1 MRDTRRDLTMHY
13 CPKSQLIKRIWLKS
27 KCASAVPEGQAEE
40 LNPRVSVD
48 QTGISECSAIVNP
61 VVSVDQSGA
70 EKRTL
75 VPNIDS
81 EMPAKRPRMCLA
93 PEPDGLENAN
103 NDSID
108 DELISPNSRWEA
120 SEELTEFLGT
130 SAKRLS
136 RFECRSLVKFYPRP
150 NVDSVYTPAL
160 DEYLKPFIQGVS
172 APDKPLKELQDNIL
186 DIFGPLSTAYENLIA
201 MLHTIGS
208 DAFIQ
213 LDKESISAFLTCVK
227 HTMFLVGDVS
237 SRVATNRRELVL
249 KKINP
254 LLLSLANEDF
264 TDTNKQLF
272 GPGFEQRLKAR
283 SETADTIGKAAKVVN
298 PFFEGWPPVHSH
310 AHVEADHG
318 QRSSRSARL
327 LLDQICSAG
336 EEETEAEARS
346 HDFKT
351 HIFTTHKHS
360 DSTNSKAFQ
369 TKQFATR
376 YVYKFSSS
384 FRQADRL
391 SSNGTPKVFYFNM
404 GKNYSGPLG
413 FTSGTGISNR
423 VYEASCSASSSQDA
437 ITDSNFGNS
446 VGSEGARVIEQ
457 GGSSP
462 GKTTSCDRGLHKFAV
477 CSAKKG
483 WRESPCSESE
493 AIKSIHNI
501 RTFQNGRYSYVK
513 RPSKTRG
520 LVSKN
525 RPQVCLFNST
535 HLDKSSEIPSFSVER
550 QHARVCLSP
559 LRFSFCP
566 ESVHE
571 ADETS
576 CSSIETAGHSANN
589 LFRRHINYSRILRNV
604 ANNC

>member
-1 MRDTRRDLTMHY
+1 MER
-13 CPKSQLIKRIWLKS
+13 QLKW
-27 KCASAVPEGQAEE
+27 
-40 LNPRVSVD
+40 
-48 QTGISECSAIVNP
+48 
-61 VVSVDQSGA
+61 
-70 EKRTL
+70 
-75 VPNIDS
+75 
-81 EMPAKRPRMCLA
+81 
-93 PEPDGLENAN
+93 
-103 NDSID
+103 
-108 DELISPNSRWEA
+108 
-120 SEELTEFLGT
+120 
-130 SAKRLS
+130 
-136 RFECRSLVKFYPRP
+136 
-150 NVDSVYTPAL
+150 
-160 DEYLKPFIQGVS
+160 
-172 APDKPLKELQDNIL
+172 
-186 DIFGPLSTAYENLIA
+186 
-201 MLHTIGS
+201 
-208 DAFIQ
+208 
-213 LDKESISAFLTCVK
+213 
-227 HTMFLVGDVS
+227 
-237 SRVATNRRELVL
+237 
-249 KKINP
+249 
-254 LLLSLANEDF
+254 
-264 TDTNKQLF
+264 
-272 GPGFEQRLKAR
+272 
-283 SETADTIGKAAKVVN
+283 VN
-298 PFFEGWPPVHSH
+298 PFFEGWPPVDSH

-318 QRSSRSARL
+318 RLSSHSARL

-336 EEETEAEARS
+336 EEEPEAESRS

-351 HIFTTHKHS
+351 HVFTIHKHS

-376 YVYKFSSS
+376 YVFKFSSS

-413 FTSGTGISNR
+413 FTSGTGTSNR

-437 ITDSNFGNS
+437 IIDSNFGNS
-446 VGSEGARVIEQ
+446 VGSGGARVIEQ

-483 WRESPCSESE
+483 RRESPCSESE

-501 RTFQNGRYSYVK
+501 RTFQNGRYSYAK

-520 LVSKN
+520 LVGKN
-525 RPQVCLFNST
+525 RPQGCLFNST

-589 LFRRHINYSRILRNV
+589 LFR
-604 ANNC
+604 